1 MQETMTS
8 GRQEPRVSIGDVSF
22 VIVVLIRV
30 TWIIC
35 CVDGLNLGTS
45 LRVTAMRWT
54 VL

>member
-8 GRQEPRVSIGDVSF
+8 GGQRPRVSIGDVSF
-22 VIVVLIRV
+22 VVVVLIRV

-35 CVDGLNLGTS
+35 CGDGLNLGTS
-45 LRVTAMRWT
+45 LRVTAVRGT